1 MNAYRPGRN
10 AQQAVGRTRDYWSPL
25 TRMTL
30 RVIGAGRGPILYD
43 SIVSRY
49 AVCQPQ
55 APDP

>member
-1 MNAYRPGRN
+1 MWRIK
-10 AQQAVGRTRDYWSPL
+10 VHHGRTRDYWSPL